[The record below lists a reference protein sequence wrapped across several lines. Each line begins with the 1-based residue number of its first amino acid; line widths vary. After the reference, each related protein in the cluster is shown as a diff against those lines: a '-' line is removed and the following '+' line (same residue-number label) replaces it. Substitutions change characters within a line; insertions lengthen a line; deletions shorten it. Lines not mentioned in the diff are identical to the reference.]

1 MPEGIF
7 LCIVILVVVIIIIFI
22 GEDKFSDMDQQH
34 S

>member
-7 LCIVILVVVIIIIFI
+7 LCIVILVVIIIFI